1 MKYTIEDIA
10 TAAGV
15 SKATVS
21 RVINGTATVS
31 HDVKKRVNDAVDK
44 FDYRPN
50 INARRLAGGVGGLIA
65 LVLEESTEE
74 FFGNPYWR
82 AVVDGFVTEVSKNGQ
97 HPVLYFHSKDDT
109 ERELVDVLMRGNYDA
124 VAVFG
129 WRRDIKTLERHIP
142 KDMRIVFGGRQGESA
157 RFTYVGADNF
167 AGAKIATS
175 HLIER
180 GCKNIL
186 TITGNLSVESGRERL
201 AGYKSALAAAG
212 MQVKSQN
219 IIEGNYSRDSAKK
232 SMTKLLRKEDNFDGV
247 FAANDQMAMGAID
260 VLTENRIQVPEDV
273 KVIGFDGI
281 EQAASFNPPISTIAQ
296 PSYELGARVASQLT
310 LPRTETLQNIELA
323 LELIVRKSTA
333 K

>member
-21 RVINGTATVS
+21 RVLNGTATVS
-31 HDVKKRVNDAVDK
+31 DDVKKRVNGAVEK
-44 FDYRPN
+44 FDYQPN
-50 INARRLAGGVGGLIA
+50 INARRLAGGSGGSIA

-74 FFGNPYWR
+74 FFGNPFWR
-82 AVVDGFVTEVSKNGQ
+82 AVVDGFITEVARKHQ

-109 ERELVDVLMRGNYDA
+109 DRELVDVLIRGNCDA

-129 WRRDIKTLERHIP
+129 WHRDIKMLERYIP
-142 KDMRIVFGGRQGESA
+142 EDMRIVFGGRQGESA
-157 RFTYVGADNF
+157 RFTYVGADNL
-167 AGAKIATS
+167 AGGETATS
-175 HLIER
+175 HLIDR

-186 TITGNLSVESGRERL
+186 TITGDLTVESGRERL
-201 AGYKSALAAAG
+201 AGYKSALAGAG
-212 MQVKSQN
+212 MQVKSEN
-219 IIEGNYSRDSAKK
+219 IIEGDYSRDSAKK
-232 SMTKLLRKEDNFDGV
+232 SMTKLLSQESNFDGV
-247 FAANDQMAMGAID
+247 FAANDLMAMAAID
-260 VLTENRIQVPEDV
+260 VLTENGIRVPEDV

-296 PSYELGARVASQLT
+296 PSYKLGARVASQLT
-310 LPRTETLQNIELA
+310 LPRSETLQNIELA
-323 LELIVRKSTA
+323 LELVVRKSTS

>member
-21 RVINGTATVS
+21 RVLNGTATVS
-31 HDVKKRVNDAVDK
+31 DDVKKRVNGAVEK
-44 FDYRPN
+44 FDYQPN
-50 INARRLAGGVGGLIA
+50 INARRLAGGSGGSIA

-74 FFGNPYWR
+74 FFGNPFWR
-82 AVVDGFVTEVSKNGQ
+82 AVVDGFITEVARKHQ

-109 ERELVDVLMRGNYDA
+109 DRELVDVLIRGNCDA

-129 WRRDIKTLERHIP
+129 WHRDIKMLERYIP
-142 KDMRIVFGGRQGESA
+142 EDMRIVFGGRQGESA
-157 RFTYVGADNF
+157 RFTYVGADNL
-167 AGAKIATS
+167 AGGETATS
-175 HLIER
+175 HLIDR

-186 TITGNLSVESGRERL
+186 TITGDLTVESGRERL
-201 AGYKSALAAAG
+201 AGYKSALAGAG
-212 MQVKSQN
+212 MQVKSEN
-219 IIEGNYSRDSAKK
+219 IIEGDYSRDSAKK
-232 SMTKLLRKEDNFDGV
+232 SMTKLLSKESNFDGV
-247 FAANDQMAMGAID
+247 FAANDLMAMAAID
-260 VLTENRIQVPEDV
+260 VLTENGIRVPEDV

-310 LPRTETLQNIELA
+310 LPRSETLQNIELA
-323 LELIVRKSTA
+323 LELVVRKSTSR
-333 K
+333 

>member
-1 MKYTIEDIA
+1 MKYTIDDIA

-31 HDVKKRVNDAVDK
+31 DDVKKRVNDAVDK
-44 FDYRPN
+44 FDYQPN
-50 INARRLAGGVGGLIA
+50 INARRLAGGTGGLIA

-109 ERELVDVLMRGNYDA
+109 DRELVGVLMRGNYDA

-129 WRRDIKTLERHIP
+129 WRRDIKTLERHVP

-310 LPRTETLQNIELA
+310 LPRTETLQNIELP